1 MAWSF
6 ALFPWLSAL
15 CALAL
20 FINFLSKLK
29 NKSSKPLPPGP
40 PGWPLVGNI
49 FDLGEIPHQTF
60 YKLQAQYGPVIML
73 KLGSINTMVVQ
84 SAEAASELFKKC
96 DLPFADRKAPDSLT
110 ALGYNQGSVAIG
122 VYSGYCRKVRRIG
135 TTEFLVNKRVN
146 ASIPLRQKCIDDMI
160 GWIKKDVAKSKEN
173 GGSGEIQ
180 LDWFLFVTSFNT
192 VGNLML
198 SREVMDAK
206 LDKASD
212 IFDAFVVFLEWV
224 GKPNVADFFP
234 FLKWMDPQ
242 GIKRNT
248 ATYLERL
255 LGFASEIVK
264 ERIEERELG
273 KEKKTNDF
281 LDALLDEGEVNEKG
295 VDKLSLKNITIVL
308 LEMFFGGTETTSTT
322 IEWGMTQLVRHP
334 NTMKKIQDE
343 IDRVVGR
350 TRKVEEND
358 LSNLPYLQA
367 TVKEILRLHPAI
379 QMLLPR
385 NSIEDTEFMGYFVP
399 KNTQIFVNAWA
410 IHRDP
415 VVWPDPLSFKP
426 ERFLDSDI
434 DFKGQHFDM
443 IPFGSGRRSCLGLT
457 LGHRMV
463 CLSIASLLQ
472 TFDWKLPDGAKP
484 EDMDMREML
493 GLTLRKKV
501 PLKVIPILRE

>member
-206 LDKASD
+206 LDRASD
-212 IFDAFVVFLEWV
+212 FFDAFVVFLEWV

-308 LEMFFGGTETTSTT
+308 L
-322 IEWGMTQLVRHP
+322 
-334 NTMKKIQDE
+334 
-343 IDRVVGR
+343 
-350 TRKVEEND
+350 
-358 LSNLPYLQA
+358 A

-385 NSIEDTEFMGYFVP
+385 NAIEDTEFMGYFVP

-415 VVWPDPLSFKP
+415 SVWPDPLAFKP